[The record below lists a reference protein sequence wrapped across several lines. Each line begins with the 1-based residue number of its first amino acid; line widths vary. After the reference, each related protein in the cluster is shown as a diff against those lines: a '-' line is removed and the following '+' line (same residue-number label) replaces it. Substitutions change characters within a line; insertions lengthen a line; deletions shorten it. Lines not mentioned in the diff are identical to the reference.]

1 MKIWWFTS
9 IDFNVIFFYA
19 IKIYNDFN
27 TTFVG
32 NTCLDIINVKMS
44 FNYNGEM
51 FCKPRIF
58 ALLTFNFIQP
68 WGEQISLN
76 ISINNVIN
84 VMM

>member
-1 MKIWWFTS
+1 MWSFIS
-9 IDFNVIFFYA
+9 IYFNVTFFYA
-19 IKIYNDFN
+19 IQICKDFN

-32 NTCLDIINVKMS
+32 NTCFDMINVKMS

-51 FCKPRIF
+51 FCKPKKI
-58 ALLTFNFIQP
+58 ALLTFNFIQL
-68 WGEQISLN
+68 WGEHISLN